1 MIPKILVFE
10 PMTRVPLLLWTN
22 SELIWFCISYALFN
36 LTDSIFFSFPTQS
49 SSLFS
54 FESYI
59 FFFLPPLSAIFACCT
74 LLIIF
79 WLWDSP
85 ILVLSAFI
93 FSFSFSILII
103 AYFVSLGKGFFNWLL
118 AASVKSL
125 KFGFILLNMI

>member
-22 SELIWFCISYALFN
+22 SELIWFCISYALLN
-36 LTDSIFFSFPTQS
+36 LTDSIFFLFPMQS

-59 FFFLPPLSAIFACCT
+59 FFFLPSLSAIFVCCT

-79 WLWDSP
+79 WLWESP

-93 FSFSFSILII
+93 FSFSFSTLLL
-103 AYFVSLGKGFFNWLL
+103 AYFVSLGKGFFNWIL